1 MPMRPTSDKEV
12 DVVDLDRLF
21 EEYVQTDLL
30 NHFGDCN
37 PKQSSSGEPKHL
49 FDSVLSNESQLF
61 GSEPILDRETQAAW
75 HKALEKYEQN
85 PTPLRAEDSISS
97 SYVTSSTGNESFSDS
112 ELLNLDDFFE
122 LERKQS
128 RSISQPPTTR
138 PHTSGRS
145 VACFDFHKDDA
156 ILSTPTFSW
165 QDVDPQDGQ
174 SNEFIHK
181 SLITWHCFAP
191 AINQGQ
197 KQ

>member
-128 RSISQPPTTR
+128 
-138 PHTSGRS
+138 
-145 VACFDFHKDDA
+145 
-156 ILSTPTFSW
+156 SW
-165 QDVDPQDGQ
+165 QYVDPQDGQ

-181 SLITWHCFAP
+181 SLIAWHCFAP

>member
-1 MPMRPTSDKEV
+1 MSMRPNSDKEV

-37 PKQSSSGEPKHL
+37 PKQSSSGEPKDL
-49 FDSVLSNESQLF
+49 FDPVLSNESQLF

-85 PTPLRAEDSISS
+85 PTPSRAEDSISS
-97 SYVTSSTGNESFSDS
+97 SYVTSST
-112 ELLNLDDFFE
+112 
-122 LERKQS
+122 
-128 RSISQPPTTR
+128 
-138 PHTSGRS
+138 
-145 VACFDFHKDDA
+145 DDA

-165 QDVDPQDGQ
+165 QYVDPQDGQ
-174 SNEFIHK
+174 SNEFIHR